1 MKKSIVKMDSESP
14 EISQNEGADILVKR
28 FNDKLEHEET
38 SAILKIIWSYMVFT
52 TATTEPR
59 QEALENELLWEKLVT
74 LLQSKVIPSYLIYSL
89 MTSLIKVLRDISD
102 QSISITSIKSTAS
115 SSLSWVTVIR
125 SLSRFLIPSGF
136 RNFSCSKPL
145 RTSFKNTSTLFQ
157 R

>member
-1 MKKSIVKMDSESP
+1 
-14 EISQNEGADILVKR
+14 
-28 FNDKLEHEET
+28 
-38 SAILKIIWSYMVFT
+38 MVFT

-125 SLSRFLIPSGF
+125 S
-136 RNFSCSKPL
+136 
-145 RTSFKNTSTLFQ
+145 
-157 R
+157 